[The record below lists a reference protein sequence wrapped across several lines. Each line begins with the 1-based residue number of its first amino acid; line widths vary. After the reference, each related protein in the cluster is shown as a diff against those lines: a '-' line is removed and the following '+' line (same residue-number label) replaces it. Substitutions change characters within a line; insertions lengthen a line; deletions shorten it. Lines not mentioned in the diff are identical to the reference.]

1 MRQYISPQ
9 ALDSNGFLTIGSKD
23 YRYLKSVLRLAA
35 GDMIHVR
42 FPDGLLQPMTVC
54 RIDEKNR
61 KIFLQVCTVTEFG
74 QSGENQPEETQ
85 TIESCQFS
93 LFMAVPKSS
102 KFELI
107 VRQATECGISRI
119 IPVQTEFSQT
129 GAEKMNFRSDRF
141 ERIIKEARQQ
151 SGSPVNT
158 QIDSCI
164 KLKDAAALWKKET
177 EGLSEKESLALVL
190 YERNDS
196 TVSILE
202 AASSIKNSEGS
213 IKKAAVFCGSEGG
226 LSPQE
231 IQILQEA
238 GFIPVHLKTNILR
251 CETAALYGIA
261 SLQSLL

>member
-1 MRQYISPQ
+1 MKHEIITMADVQSRYQ
-9 ALDSNGFLTIGSKD
+9 AKPYGWKEIDVAAVVAQLIFEQKVTIKYAGNTIQPTDSKLIELLRKKSEIAIYVVVDRPNAVFQDDAKFATRIVRAVLTEALP
-23 YRYLKSVLRLAA
+23 YLNY
-35 GDMIHVR
+35 
-42 FPDGLLQPMTVC
+42 PMT
-54 RIDEKNR
+54 
-61 KIFLQVCTVTEFG
+61 
-74 QSGENQPEETQ
+74 EE
-85 TIESCQFS
+85 
-93 LFMAVPKSS
+93 
-102 KFELI
+102 
-107 VRQATECGISRI
+107 
-119 IPVQTEFSQT
+119 
-129 GAEKMNFRSDRF
+129 
-141 ERIIKEARQQ
+141 
-151 SGSPVNT
+151 
-158 QIDSCI
+158 
-164 KLKDAAALWKKET
+164 
-177 EGLSEKESLALVL
+177 LSEKESLALVL